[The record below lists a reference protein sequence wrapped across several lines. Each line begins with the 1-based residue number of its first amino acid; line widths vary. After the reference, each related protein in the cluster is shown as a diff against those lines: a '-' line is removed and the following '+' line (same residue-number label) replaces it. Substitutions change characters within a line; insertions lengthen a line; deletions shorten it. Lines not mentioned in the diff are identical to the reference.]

1 MEKIIIE
8 LLKKRTGI
16 AEQSIK
22 NTSKLLEEG
31 ATIPFIARYRKEMT
45 GSLDEVEINNI
56 STELKKIRQLI
67 ARKEYIANIIEEQGK
82 LSEALKTKIQNCWE
96 DNLLEDIYLPYK
108 KKRKTK
114 ATIAKEK
121 GLEPLAKN
129 IIDQRSRNL
138 RAEAK
143 AFINK
148 EVSSVDETLEGARHI
163 IAEWINENTASR
175 SVVRALFQQSA
186 IITSKLVKK
195 KIAEAE
201 KFKDYFDFSE
211 SVKRIPSHRALAIF
225 RGEQEN
231 LLKVSIEI
239 DNESAIDRLCRK
251 HIRYDD
257 EAGEQIELAI
267 IDCLKRLMMP
277 SLENESRKQLKEK
290 SDIAAIEVFSE
301 NLKQLLLEPPLG
313 EKNVLAL
320 DPGFRTGCKLV
331 VLNQSGDLVYNTTVY
346 PHPPQ
351 SERQKTETILLQLVK
366 KYKVEAIAIGNGT
379 AGKETY
385 SFLRDINFPEEPL
398 LFLINESGASIYS
411 ASAIAR
417 EEFPDLDLTVR
428 GAISI
433 GRRLMDPLAE
443 LIKIDAKSIGVGQ
456 YQHDVQQS
464 LLSESL
470 DSSVISAVNK
480 VGVNL
485 NTASAKLL
493 SYISGLGPSLAK
505 NIVQYRN
512 ENGMFHSR
520 AEMLKVPRMG
530 KKAYEQC
537 AGFLKVKNGKNI
549 LDDTS
554 VHPERYK
561 LVKQMA
567 KDINLP
573 LDKLIANKANID
585 AIPLNNYIHDDIGM
599 PTLRDIVKELE
610 KPGVDPRG
618 ETKVFHFAEGI
629 NSIEDLSTGMI
640 LPGKINNITKFGAF
654 VDLGIKESG
663 LVHISQIVN
672 RFIKDPAEV
681 LKLNQEVQVK
691 VTEIDIT
698 RKRISL
704 TMKHLSL

>member
-1 MEKIIIE
+1 MDQIIIDVIR
-8 LLKKRTGI
+8 KRTVLP
-16 AEQSIK
+16 EQAII
-22 NTSKLLEEG
+22 NTCKLLGEG

-45 GSLDEVEINNI
+45 GSLDEVAIAAI
-56 STELKKIRQLI
+56 SQELKKVRQLI
-67 ARKEYIANIIEEQGK
+67 IRKEYIINTIDEQGK
-82 LSEALKTKIQNCWE
+82 LTSALRTTIQNCWE
-96 DNLLEDIYLPYK
+96 ETLLEDIYLPYK

-114 ATIAKEK
+114 ATIAKDR
-121 GLEPLAKN
+121 GLEPLAQN

-138 RAEAK
+138 RSEAK
-143 AFINK
+143 AFLNADLAT
-148 EVSSVDETLEGARHI
+148 VDDALEGARHI
-163 IAEWINENTASR
+163 IAEWINENAASR
-175 SVVRALFQQSA
+175 ASVRSLFQNSA
-186 IITSKLVKK
+186 IITSKVVQK
-195 KIAEAE
+195 KIKEAE
-201 KFKDYFDFSE
+201 KYKDYFEYSE
-211 SVKRIPSHRALAIF
+211 AVKRCPSHRALAIF
-225 RGEQEN
+225 RGEQES
-231 LLKVSIEI
+231 LLKVSIDI
-239 DNESAIDRLCRK
+239 DIDAAIDRLCQK
-251 HIRYDD
+251 NIRHND

-267 IDCLKRLMMP
+267 IDSLKRLMLP
-277 SLENESRKQLKEK
+277 SLENESRKLLKEK
-290 SDIAAIEVFSE
+290 SDKAAIEVFSE
-301 NLKQLLLEPPLG
+301 NLKQLLLEPALG
-313 EKNVLAL
+313 EKTVLAL

-331 VLNQSGDLVYNTTVY
+331 ILNKFGDLVYNTTVF

-351 SERQKTETILLQLVK
+351 SEEKKTESLLLQLVK
-366 KYKVEAIAIGNGT
+366 KYEVEAFAIGNGT

-385 SFLRDINFPEEPL
+385 SFLNRISFAEDPL

-443 LIKIDAKSIGVGQ
+443 LIKIDPKSIGVGQ

-470 DSSVISAVNK
+470 DTSVISAVNK

-493 SYISGLGPSLAK
+493 SYISGLGPTLAQ

-512 ENGMFHSR
+512 ENGKFESR
-520 AEMLKVPRMG
+520 SEMLKVPRMG

-537 AGFLKVKNGKNI
+537 AGFLKVKEGKNI
-549 LDDTS
+549 LDNTS

-567 KDINLP
+567 KDIKIP
-573 LDKLIANKANID
+573 LKQLIANKTNID
-585 AIPLNNYIHDDIGM
+585 SILLSNYIEEGIGM
-599 PTLRDIVKELE
+599 PTLKDIVKELE

-618 ETKVFHFAEGI
+618 ETKIFHFAEGI
-629 NSIEDLSTGMI
+629 NSIADLHVGMI
-640 LPGKINNITKFGAF
+640 LPGKVNNITKFGAF

-691 VTEIDIT
+691 LIDIDVS

-704 TMKHLSL
+704 SMKDLS